1 MLELVRFFIALV
13 KRPRGKKLVKRTWK
27 LNLRRKK
34 NINMERQT
42 TVLIN
47 IT

>member
-13 KRPRGKKLVKRTWK
+13 KRPRGKKLVKRTCK
-27 LNLRRKK
+27 LEKK
-34 NINMERQT
+34 KSINMKRQT

>member
-13 KRPRGKKLVKRTWK
+13 KRPKGKKLVKRTWK
-27 LNLRRKK
+27 LEKKK
-34 NINMERQT
+34 NINTERQT

>member
-27 LNLRRKK
+27 LEKKK

>member
-27 LNLRRKK
+27 LEKK
-34 NINMERQT
+34 KKT
-42 TVLIN
+42 LIRN
-47 IT
+47 AKRLC